1 MKKSELLKL
10 IETLGEE
17 DSVNDLFVGTD
28 VEESLKTRA
37 LTLDNYK
44 TECVCI

>member
-28 VEESLKTRA
+28 E
-37 LTLDNYK
+37 D
-44 TECVCI
+44 